1 MTASQRIV
9 VASLTSAGERLAA
22 RLPYEHRRR
31 GSGNERGE
39 RGGFAEAVR
48 RMWGEVDGLVLI
60 CAAGI
65 AVRVIA
71 PCLTDKDRDP
81 AVVCLDDGGRWA
93 IALAGGHRGANT
105 LAREVAGLVGAE
117 PVVTIASDATAG
129 VVALDTMTGFT
140 ARGDVAGVTRAWLDG
155 TPPVLDRADLPDWP
169 LPFSLSQ
176 LVPSSLPQPA
186 PEGRG
191 GVKRSGAGSPSRAR
205 GVVRVSDRVLDAGHG
220 EVVLCPRSL
229 VLGVGASSNADASGV
244 AALVTG
250 ALEAAGLETAAVDL
264 VASVDIKAAEP
275 GIVALA
281 EWFAAELRTF
291 PAAALSEEAD
301 RKQVPNPS
309 AVVGA
314 AVGTPSVAE
323 AAALLAAGPGATL
336 VVPKQRSTE
345 ATVAV
350 ARRARPEG
358 HLAVVGLGPGSPE
371 WRTPAAARAVRTA
384 EVVIG
389 YGPYVD
395 YATDLLESHHEVIRS
410 SIGSETERCAEALER
425 AAGGQRVALVC
436 SGDPGVY
443 AMASL
448 VCELAPARGNPPVT
462 IEPGVTAALAAA
474 AVLGAP
480 LGHDHATLS
489 LSDLLTPWSA
499 IERRLTAVAEADL
512 VVSLYNPRS
521 ARRTWQLERALEI
534 LGKYRSPECPV
545 AVAADVGRP
554 GERVVRTTL
563 GDMGPAMVEDV
574 DMLSL
579 VVVGASTTRW
589 VAGRMV
595 TPRGYAG
602 DAG

>member
-22 RLPYEHRRR
+22 RLPYEHVQPGRD
-31 GSGNERGE
+31 SERGE
-39 RGGFAEAVR
+39 RGAFAEAVR
-48 RMWGEVDGLVLI
+48 GAWGEVDGLVLI
-60 CAAGI
+60 CATGI

-71 PCLTDKDRDP
+71 PCLNDKRSDP

-105 LAREVAGLVGAE
+105 LAREVAALVGAE
-117 PVVTIASDATAG
+117 PVVTTASDATDG
-129 VVALDTMTGFT
+129 VVALDTMPGFA

-155 TPPVLDRADLPDWP
+155 TPPVVDHTDLPDWP
-169 LPFSLSQ
+169 LPASLQ
-176 LVPSSLPQPA
+176 LAPDGDGGAKPSEEGPPSLA
-186 PEGRG
+186 D
-191 GVKRSGAGSPSRAR
+191 V
-205 GVVRVSDRVLDAGHG
+205 VVRVSDRILEPGQG

-229 VLGVGASSNADASGV
+229 VLGVGASSNADPDGM

-250 ALEAAGLETAAVDL
+250 ALEAAGLDPAAVCF

-281 EWFAAELRTF
+281 ERFDAELRTF
-291 PAAALSEEAD
+291 PAAALAEEAD
-301 RKQVPNPS
+301 REQVPNPS
-309 AVVGA
+309 AAVDA

-336 VVPKQRSTE
+336 VVPKRRSTE

-371 WRTPAAARAVRTA
+371 WRTPAAARALRTA
-384 EVVIG
+384 DVVIG

-395 YATDLLESHHEVIRS
+395 YATDLLESHHQVIRS
-410 SIGSETERCAEALER
+410 TIGSEMERCTEALDR
-425 AAGGQRVALVC
+425 AAAGQRVALVC

-448 VCELAPARGNPPVT
+448 VCELAPGRGNPPVT
-462 IEPGVTAALAAA
+462 VEPGVTAALAAA

-534 LGKYRSPECPV
+534 LGKYRSPGCPV
-545 AVAADVGRP
+545 AVATDVGRA
-554 GERVVRTTL
+554 GERVLRSTL
-563 GDMGPAMVEDV
+563 GDMGPAMVEGV

-595 TPRGYAG
+595 TPRGYSG